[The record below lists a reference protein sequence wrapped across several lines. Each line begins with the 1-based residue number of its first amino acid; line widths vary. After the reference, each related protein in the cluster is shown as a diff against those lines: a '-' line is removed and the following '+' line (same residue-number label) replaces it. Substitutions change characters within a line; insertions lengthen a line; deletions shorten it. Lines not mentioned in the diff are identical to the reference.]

1 PAVLDA
7 ALAIAGPERHRDP
20 RWAVTRAPL
29 LEEAGRVAA
38 VREPFERQGP
48 TGEVWDR
55 DRSDPRHVID
65 DLRLREPARVERLV
79 EVAETDAPTVD
90 VDVDLVGHR
99 STYADFLARRFFD
112 GAGSA
117 ATSSPFDEGCRPR
130 ACFAAFTLASSAAIK
145 STTLG
150 FSTA

>member
-1 PAVLDA
+1 
-7 ALAIAGPERHRDP
+7 
-20 RWAVTRAPL
+20 
-29 LEEAGRVAA
+29 
-38 VREPFERQGP
+38 
-48 TGEVWDR
+48 WDR

-150 FSTA
+150 FSTASSGRVNSSPAALIWMRSSTCSRYSSRYFSGSNAELSESTRDSAIATSF